1 MTTTPARTYEHAF
14 QSFGLRENPFQGSP
28 DPRFFFA
35 GRSYETT
42 LSEIGAGIEG
52 RRGLL
57 VLTGEP
63 GTGKTTLVRRFL
75 EWLGSKKISTS
86 YVFHSH
92 LNSAGLFEFILK
104 DFGIRAESTKKSEML
119 AALQEFLQGRQAQ
132 GDSPVVIID
141 EAQALSVR
149 ALSELCLLLNLETS
163 GGKLLQIVLVGQTEL
178 DEKLRRPELRQLR
191 QRIAVR
197 CRLPLL
203 SLEETEEYIG
213 ARLRCAGGTS
223 DEGRLFPSQTLEAL
237 YAYAQGVPRV
247 TNLLCEK
254 ALLATY
260 AQRQSVVTPASVR
273 RVAAEFDFA
282 FDPHS
287 SPATM
292 PEMRLRTS
300 TVIPLDAPSN
310 AAPVTEPPMEVAA
323 PAGMESTAEMEMPL
337 AAVPSVEPVVE
348 TVLQLPALPLK
359 TLPPEPKAK
368 PNVTVFVPKEA
379 DPEPVPATVDAAP
392 EATIP
397 VAATAEAAAPP
408 RVHYRHRPE
417 TAFHR
422 YWREVADSFVRDW
435 RHFLGAF
442 QTQTAPDGKVLFMK
456 KYDLKRDLVAPV
468 SRWLSRPMP
477 VKPGNKEEAKARQAG
492 RGTF

>member
-1 MTTTPARTYEHAF
+1 VTTTPSRTYEHAF
-14 QSFGLRENPFQGSP
+14 QSFGLRENPFHGSP

-35 GRSYETT
+35 GRSYEAT
-42 LSEIGAGIEG
+42 LSEINAGIEG
-52 RRGLL
+52 HRGLL

-63 GTGKTTLVRRFL
+63 GTGKTLLVRRFL
-75 EWLGSKKISTS
+75 EWLGGKKISTS
-86 YVFHSH
+86 YIFHSH

-104 DFGIRAESTKKSEML
+104 DFGIKTESPKKSESL
-119 AALQEFLQGRQAQ
+119 AALHKWLQARQTE

-203 SLEETEEYIG
+203 SLEETEEYIA
-213 ARLRCAGGTS
+213 ARLRCAGCTG
-223 DEGRLFPSQTLEAL
+223 DEGRLFPQQTLEAL

-260 AQRQSVVTPASVR
+260 AQQQSVVTPASMR
-273 RVAAEFDFA
+273 RVAADFDFA
-282 FDPHS
+282 FDLHS
-287 SPATM
+287 TPMPA
-292 PEMRLRTS
+292 PEIRMQTS
-300 TVIPLDAPSN
+300 TVIPLVAPPDVAQVVDAPLQMPLPPSP
-310 AAPVTEPPMEVAA
+310 ALEPV
-323 PAGMESTAEMEMPL
+323 MESVL
-337 AAVPSVEPVVE
+337 DLPV
-348 TVLQLPALPLK
+348 
-359 TLPPEPKAK
+359 LPPEPKAK
-368 PNVTVFVPKEA
+368 PNVTIFAPKAAEPEAEALLDLDKAAPVQTDVPALEELE
-379 DPEPVPATVDAAP
+379 PQESEPVAKQR
-392 EATIP
+392 I
-397 VAATAEAAAPP
+397 
-408 RVHYRHRPE
+408 RHSYRPE

-422 YWREVADSFVRDW
+422 YWREVAHSFVRDF

-456 KYDLKRDLVAPV
+456 KYDLKRDLMAPV
-468 SRWLSRPMP
+468 SRWLTRP
-477 VKPGNKEEAKARQAG
+477 VNFKPESKDEAKTRQAG

>member
-1 MTTTPARTYEHAF
+1 MTTTSSRTYEHAF
-14 QSFGLRENPFQGSP
+14 QSFGLRENPFHGSP

-35 GRSYETT
+35 GLSYDTA
-42 LSEIGAGIEG
+42 LSEISAGIESH
-52 RRGLL
+52 RGLF

-63 GTGKTTLVRRFL
+63 GTGKTMLVRRLL

-86 YVFHSH
+86 YIFHSH
-92 LNSAGLFEFILK
+92 LNSAGLFEFILR
-104 DFGIRAESTKKSEML
+104 DFGVKTESSKKSELL
-119 AALQEFLQGRQAQ
+119 AALQKWLQGRQPE
-132 GDSPVVIID
+132 GDSPVVVID

-149 ALSELCLLLNLETS
+149 TLSELCLLLNLETS
-163 GGKLLQIVLVGQTEL
+163 GGKLLEVVLAGQTEL

-203 SLEETEEYIG
+203 SLEETEEYIA
-213 ARLRCAGGTS
+213 ARLRCAGCTTDAGQI
-223 DEGRLFPSQTLEAL
+223 FPPQTLETL

-254 ALLATY
+254 ALLATH
-260 AQRQSVVTPASVR
+260 AQQQSVVTPASLR

-287 SPATM
+287 SPMPM
-292 PEMRLRTS
+292 PEIRLQTS
-300 TVIPLDAPSN
+300 TVIPLDTPSSAP
-310 AAPVTEPPMEVAA
+310 AAMEVPQLAV
-323 PAGMESTAEMEMPL
+323 PAMEPVMESVLEL
-337 AAVPSVEPVVE
+337 PV
-348 TVLQLPALPLK
+348 
-359 TLPPEPKAK
+359 LPPEPKAK
-368 PNVTVFVPKEA
+368 PSVMVFTPKALEPA
-379 DPEPVPATVDAAP
+379 PQPLLEEVAPLQAGTSVLAEPQESEPVAQ
-392 EATIP
+392 
-397 VAATAEAAAPP
+397 P
-408 RVHYRHRPE
+408 RMRHSYRPE

-422 YWREVADSFVRDW
+422 YWREVAQSFVRDC

-442 QTQTAPDGKVLFMK
+442 RTPTAPDGKILFMR

-468 SRWLSRPMP
+468 SRWLSKP
-477 VKPGNKEEAKARQAG
+477 VAFKSGDKDEAKTRQAG